1 MSQSTNKSL
10 KRPTSETNMV
20 KSLAKGVSHSPRKVS
35 EVAALVRNRT
45 VADALVIL
53 SHTPRRS
60 ATAVTKAIASA
71 KANAEHNHNLKPDTL
86 RITEITVTAGPRIKR
101 FRPAAH
107 GRALPFQRKTSH
119 IRVIVTGDE
128 RQRKNAAVSA
138 DKKATT
144 VTKPA
149 VAKATSPAKKKTAT
163 KKESK

>member
-10 KRPTSETNMV
+10 KKPTSETNMV
-20 KSLAKGVSHSPRKVS
+20 RSLAKGVSHSPRKVS

-60 ATAVTKAIASA
+60 ATAVIKAISSA

-138 DKKATT
+138 EEKATT
-144 VTKPA
+144 VKPV
-149 VAKATSPAKKKTAT
+149 VAKAASPVKKKPVT